1 MFLSTAP
8 RSTHEKALYSLT
20 EHLAYNND
28 DTMDDV
34 GEAWYKK
41 YGLFETDYYEYFPDH
56 LRPTDRAFIFA
67 GTGGSSTLH
76 VDAYN
81 WTGWNGAFVVRPP
94 PKPVVPLAALLPGL
108 PHASLERCRLLP
120 FCAS

>member
-34 GEAWYKK
+34 GEVWYKK

-67 GTGGSSTLH
+67 GTGGSSNLH

-94 PKPVVPLAALLPGL
+94 NPWSRGPVCRPVARLAACLAALLRKPTS
-108 PHASLERCRLLP
+108 A
-120 FCAS
+120 

>member
-34 GEAWYKK
+34 GEVWYKK

-81 WTGWNGAFVVRPP
+81 WTGWNGAFVVRLPWSRWPP
-94 PKPVVPLAALLPGL
+94 CCPARRMSRLSAA
-108 PHASLERCRLLP
+108 ACCP
-120 FCAS
+120 FAQA